1 MTVAVTGF
9 DAGWRTGAR
18 AARPRFTPPDTHMF
32 CSAIGLG
39 TRVAMPW
46 RSPVV
51 EWQLAHCFAKNAS
64 PALASPTRMFS
75 SVSGPG
81 GGPPW
86 FVPCACRPWSQAAI
100 ALISS
105 TATGSGGIGGGPGR
119 PFCTT
124 GMISSPSLSSR
135 TSCERSRFGPPS

>member
-1 MTVAVTGF
+1 M
-9 DAGWRTGAR
+9 
-18 AARPRFTPPDTHMF
+18 PPDTHMF
-32 CSAIGLG
+32 CSAIGLV

-86 FVPCACRPWSQAAI
+86 FVPCACRLWSQAAI

-105 TATGSGGIGGGPGR
+105 TGTGSGGIGGGPGR